1 MTDSDSGPTARPP
14 QNNDQAPST
23 EATATGSAEVT
34 ADPRLT
40 IAGRY
45 VVDLQAE
52 PDISGISVIYPGRD
66 LRSRDPVLV
75 KTLRHEYRGDPTMR
89 ARFRREARL
98 LQFLSHPHVIRALNF
113 SEERGAPWLV
123 LEKAPGQSLRE
134 VIGRDAPMSPERIV
148 PLLTGIA
155 AALDHLH
162 SRGLVHLDLRPENV
176 LVTSDGE
183 VKLVDFGLAQ
193 TAGIVQEHADGSAQ
207 QTAYLAPEQISGRPV
222 TVAADVYA
230 LGCVVFEMLTGTPPF
245 PTPANATDR
254 NAALRSRLESA
265 PPVPSRSA
273 TKATLP
279 GWIDDVVTGALEMN
293 PQQRYSS
300 TGSFASLFRAGVE
313 GEVDV
318 ETGRPHA
325 PAASRS
331 IRRAFP
337 LNEPGIATKG
347 FPDLAARRG
356 TTPAEPST
364 VPPVVDASF
373 GPVAEER
380 HVAFRRPVGL
390 LQGRDIAAI
399 SHRLWQAVAVV
410 AVLNL
415 LLLIALVATRG
426 EIPGVWQQAEP
437 VGPGASVHI
446 AGSGLVARAEPSL
459 TSEIVA
465 NLPDGGEVQIEGP
478 LVTGEDGNWWPVSLA
493 TEAGPVSGYVP
504 EAWIQQQ

>member
-1 MTDSDSGPTARPP
+1 MSDSDSGLTARPP
-14 QNNDQAPST
+14 SKSDQAPPADVPPGDVAD
-23 EATATGSAEVT
+23 ET

-45 VVDLQAE
+45 IVDLQAE
-52 PDISGISVIYPGRD
+52 PETSGIAVIYPGRD

-123 LEKAPGQSLRE
+123 MEKAPGDSLRE
-134 VIGRDAPMSPERIV
+134 IIDRDAPMPPERIV

-176 LVTSDGE
+176 IVTSDGD
-183 VKLVDFGLAQ
+183 VKLIDFGLAQ
-193 TAGIVQEHADGSAQ
+193 TAGIVQEHADGPGHH
-207 QTAYLAPEQISGRPV
+207 TAYLAPEQISGRPV

-230 LGCVVFEMLTGTPPF
+230 LGCVVFEMLTGKPPF
-245 PTPANATDR
+245 PDPANPSDR
-254 NAALRSRLESA
+254 NAALRARLEST
-265 PPVPSRSA
+265 PPLPSGA
-273 TKATLP
+273 MAKTALP
-279 GWIDDVVTGALEMN
+279 AWTDDVVTGALEVN

-325 PAASRS
+325 PVTTRS
-331 IRRAFP
+331 SRRAFP
-337 LNEPGIATKG
+337 LNEPAIATKG
-347 FPDLAARRG
+347 SPDLAARRG
-356 TTPAEPST
+356 PTPVDAS
-364 VPPVVDASF
+364 VSLPVVDASF

-380 HVAFRRPVGL
+380 QVAFRRPVDL
-390 LQGRDIAAI
+390 LHGRNVAAI
-399 SHRLWQAVAVV
+399 SRRLWQAVAVV

-415 LLLIALVATRG
+415 LLLVALVATRG
-426 EIPGVWQQAEP
+426 EIPGIWQRVEP
-437 VGPGASVHI
+437 VGPGASVRI

-459 TSEIVA
+459 ASDIVTD
-465 NLPDGGEVQIEGP
+465 LPDGGDVRITGP
-478 LVTGEDGNWWPVSLA
+478 LVEGEGGNWWPVSIE
-493 TEAGPVSGYVP
+493 TDTGPVTGFVP
-504 EAWIQQQ
+504 EAWIQQR

>member
-1 MTDSDSGPTARPP
+1 MTDSDSGPIARPP
-14 QNNDQAPST
+14 GKSEEPPSAEPAP
-23 EATATGSAEVT
+23 GSATDET

-45 VVDLQAE
+45 LVDLQTE
-52 PDISGISVIYPGRD
+52 PEAAGIAVIYPGRD

-123 LEKAPGQSLRE
+123 LEKAPGQTLRE
-134 VIGRDAPMSPERIV
+134 ILVRDAPMTPERIT
-148 PLLTGIA
+148 PLLTGMA

-176 LVTSDGE
+176 LITSAGDI
-183 VKLVDFGLAQ
+183 KLIDFGLAQ
-193 TAGIVQEHADGSAQ
+193 TAGIVQEYADGASQ

-230 LGCVVFEMLTGTPPF
+230 LGCVVYEMLTGTPPF
-245 PTPANATDR
+245 PDPVTAADR
-254 NAALRSRLESA
+254 NSALRARLEST
-265 PPVPSRSA
+265 PPTPTAVA
-273 TKATLP
+273 TRAALP
-279 GWIDDVVTGALEMN
+279 AWVDDVVTGALEVN

-300 TGSFASLFRAGVE
+300 AGSFASLFRAGVE

-325 PAASRS
+325 PSASRS
-331 IRRAFP
+331 NRRAFP
-337 LNEPGIATKG
+337 LNEPAIATKG

-356 TTPAEPST
+356 SSPAERDASLPL
-364 VPPVVDASF
+364 VDASF

-380 HVAFRRPVGL
+380 QVAFRRSTGFL
-390 LQGRDIAAI
+390 HGHDLAAI
-399 SHRLWQAVAVV
+399 SRRLWQAVAVV
-410 AVLNL
+410 AVLNVL
-415 LLLIALVATRG
+415 LMIALVATRG
-426 EIPGVWQQAEP
+426 EIPGIWQRVEP
-437 VGPGASVHI
+437 VGPGAIVRI
-446 AGSGLVARAEPSL
+446 AGSGLVARSEPSL
-459 TSEIVA
+459 TSDVVA
-465 NLPDGGEVQIEGP
+465 SLPDGGAVQIEGP
-478 LVTGEDGNWWPVSLA
+478 LEAGEGGKWWPVSIE
-493 TEAGPVSGYVP
+493 TESGPVRGYVP
-504 EAWIQQQ
+504 EAWIQRR